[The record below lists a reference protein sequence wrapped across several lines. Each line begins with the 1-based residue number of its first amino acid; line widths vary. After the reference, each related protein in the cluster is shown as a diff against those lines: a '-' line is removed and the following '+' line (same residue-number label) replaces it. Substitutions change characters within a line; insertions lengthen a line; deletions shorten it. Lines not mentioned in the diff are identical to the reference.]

1 MEIAMITILVLP
13 GSSLQVVIVY
23 QVENQYAKV
32 GMNQGNKCALSEN
45 IKNRTK
51 VSISRLGLQC
61 HKRRYLEHQIL
72 VTLQAIPSFIDFQIV
87 KLLQSDTAGQ
97 QVEAHLNINFQTI
110 FDSYGRQ
117 PTKFNFQ
124 NSQI

>member
-1 MEIAMITILVLP
+1 MITILVLND
-13 GSSLQVVIVY
+13 SSLQVVIAH
-23 QVENQYAKV
+23 QVENHYAKA
-32 GMNQGNKCALSEN
+32 GMNYGHKCALSEN

-51 VSISRLGLQC
+51 VSISRQCLWC
-61 HKRRYLEHQIL
+61 HKGRYLEHQIL
-72 VTLQAIPSFIDFQIV
+72 SHFKQSLLLLISKFQIV
-87 KLLQSDTAGQ
+87 KLLQSDAAGR

-124 NSQI
+124 TSQI